1 MIRDPRSSTGPRYFC
16 SLHYLSRSYQEIASS
31 SRLPAGAA
39 YLILPA
45 KELSQRAV
53 KDFLKSYEVAE
64 LSRSNWKRGSS
75 SFSRSIPGKRQTR
88 EFRLLID
95 AVLRLKHDLR
105 VSWRMTRD
113 FLLAHRA
120 AIGACLVATAIF
132 AIFVG
137 FPNDPAWFGWLRA
150 GKDKQTREIA
160 RLIGDSGGLA
170 QYNFLIVIG
179 LWAVGRVRRS
189 RFLQRLALLTFLS
202 TFIAGAFCNVFRFSV
217 GRPRPFT
224 KESHLAFKG
233 PQGQPKFHGFP
244 SGHTSTAFGTAIPL
258 LIALPEVGVPATM
271 FAGAMAWA
279 RVYNKQHY
287 PTDVI
292 VGAIIGIL
300 AGIASG
306 WPMLKVRRRLKRG
319 P

>member
-1 MIRDPRSSTGPRYFC
+1 MRD
-16 SLHYLSRSYQEIASS
+16 
-31 SRLPAGAA
+31 
-39 YLILPA
+39 
-45 KELSQRAV
+45 
-53 KDFLKSYEVAE
+53 
-64 LSRSNWKRGSS
+64 
-75 SFSRSIPGKRQTR
+75 
-88 EFRLLID
+88 
-95 AVLRLKHDLR
+95 LRLKHDLR
-105 VSWRMTRD
+105 LSWQTTRD
-113 FLLAHRA
+113 FLKRHWI
-120 AIGACLVATAIF
+120 AIGICLLATALFAIF
-132 AIFVG
+132 AG
-137 FPNDPAWFGWLRA
+137 FPNDPALISWLRA
-150 GKDKQTREIA
+150 GKDKKLREIA
-160 RLIGDSGGLA
+160 GQIGDWGGLA

-189 RFLQRLALLTFLS
+189 RFLQRLAVVTFLS

-233 PQGQPKFHGFP
+233 PQSLPKFHGFP

-258 LIALPEVGVPATM
+258 LIAVPEVGVPATI

-279 RVYNKQHY
+279 RVYDKQHY

-300 AGIASG
+300 AGIVSG
-306 WPMLKVRRRLKRG
+306 WPMLKIRRRLKRG